1 MFLTTVFRKKSI
13 FSLIA
18 FISLILITV
27 SVSFGAAVAAD
38 DVKAR
43 FAALGVE
50 SAPWSPAEFNDFVR
64 RENAAWR
71 PLIRDLGIKL
81 DS

>member
-38 DVKAR
+38 AEKRREEKLVL
-43 FAALGVE
+43 LGANLK
-50 SAPWSPAEFNDFVR
+50 SIISGAYFSPAATFIVNNNGD
-64 RENAAWR
+64 
-71 PLIRDLGIKL
+71 
-81 DS
+81 